1 MDNSLI
7 VIFVSMVAA
16 VVAVH
21 WVYPMIL
28 KIAKERNLTD
38 KPDERKLQKAPVPVL
53 GGVAVT
59 FGIFVGIQAGLV
71 FSMVMGLS
79 YSLPTFS
86 IMASILIMLYV
97 GAIDDT
103 IGLSPRTRFIYEIV
117 VVLGLI
123 YGTDACIDSMHGV
136 LGIGSFSWWVAV
148 PFTVFACVGVI
159 NAVNMIDGVNGLSS
173 SLCILNNMLF
183 GIVFAKSGMLT
194 VAVVNFTTAAAL
206 LPFLLHNVVGMRSKM
221 FIGDA
226 GTMVMGIIM
235 CYDVIYLL
243 HDGMN
248 VAWME
253 YTSQGMSLVAVA
265 LAIVAVPVADTLRV
279 MTMRMWHHQSPFQA
293 DKTHLHHVLMEY
305 SMSHALTTLVE
316 VGISLLIFV
325 AWMVSYL
332 LGASINV
339 QFFTVMGMTM
349 LLVWGSYVYLV
360 HKRKVRT
367 GLAWRLRKLFASLR
381 QGESEW
387 WKSLQEWVDRVGER
401 KDDNE

>member
-16 VVAVH
+16 VVAVQ

-28 KIAKERNLTD
+28 RIAKSRNLMD
-38 KPDERKLQKAPVPVL
+38 RPDERKLQKAPVPVL

-59 FGIFVGIQAGLV
+59 FGLFVGIQAGLV
-71 FSMVMGLS
+71 FSTVMGLP

-148 PFTVFACVGVI
+148 PFTVFACVGII

-265 LAIVAVPVADTLRV
+265 LAIVLCR
-279 MTMRMWHHQSPFQA
+279 
-293 DKTHLHHVLMEY
+293 
-305 SMSHALTTLVE
+305 
-316 VGISLLIFV
+316 
-325 AWMVSYL
+325 
-332 LGASINV
+332 
-339 QFFTVMGMTM
+339 
-349 LLVWGSYVYLV
+349 
-360 HKRKVRT
+360 
-367 GLAWRLRKLFASLR
+367 WRIR
-381 QGESEW
+381 
-387 WKSLQEWVDRVGER
+387 
-401 KDDNE
+401 